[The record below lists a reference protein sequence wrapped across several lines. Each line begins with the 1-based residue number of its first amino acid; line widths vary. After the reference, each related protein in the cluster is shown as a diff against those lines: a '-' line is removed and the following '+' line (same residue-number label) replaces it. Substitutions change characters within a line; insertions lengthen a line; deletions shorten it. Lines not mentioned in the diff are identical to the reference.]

1 MNTARQID
9 AGVRPHIVHGYM
21 TVKQAINGRNQDCT
35 HYADCISVASLDPNA
50 KGFICTGCPDYE
62 PQGTAIRAK
71 DSPARPPA
79 QETMLFDMQ
88 PPFELRLVRV
98 DEIDIDYEIAR
109 KAVSKLSSSIE
120 ALGILQTV
128 LLQKTAK
135 GTLRVVGGK
144 RRVLSAKSQ
153 GRSVPAMVFDKN
165 VPEGTIWIYA
175 ATENMMRAAN
185 PGFEAEALQN
195 ILSLNKWTLKEA
207 SEKLGF
213 PLQLMKQ
220 RLKLMGLIPEMF
232 QRLKAG
238 TVTASQAK
246 RIASLPEKE
255 QERIAAMEKL
265 TSADIQAACR
275 SNRLDAL
282 LEQEDLFEMPVAMKP
297 NLRIVKDQIEGIL
310 ASVYQVRGDESLL
323 KAALDLVR
331 QYEASLGGDS

>member
-120 ALGILQTV
+120 ALGIL
-128 LLQKTAK
+128 ADRAPSED
-135 GTLRVVGGK
+135 GEGDP
-144 RRVLSAKSQ
+144 Q
-153 GRSVPAMVFDKN
+153 GRW
-165 VPEGTIWIYA
+165 G
-175 ATENMMRAAN
+175 
-185 PGFEAEALQN
+185 
-195 ILSLNKWTLKEA
+195 KEA
-207 SEKLGF
+207 RAFREEPG
-213 PLQLMKQ
+213 
-220 RLKLMGLIPEMF
+220 
-232 QRLKAG
+232 
-238 TVTASQAK
+238 
-246 RIASLPEKE
+246 
-255 QERIAAMEKL
+255 
-265 TSADIQAACR
+265 
-275 SNRLDAL
+275 
-282 LEQEDLFEMPVAMKP
+282 
-297 NLRIVKDQIEGIL
+297 
-310 ASVYQVRGDESLL
+310 QVRAGHGL
-323 KAALDLVR
+323 
-331 QYEASLGGDS
+331 